1 MSLKIHTYHACLTCD
16 SQKFSNLKSLQ
27 SHMIDKNHVKI
38 NNKDLDEFLFKYY
51 DFKKLLNIK
60 NINLRKTEEFK
71 ILILRAKVAKKLKE
85 KNIDGNDEWEEINE
99 KIDEN
104 DFEPIELPNG
114 ELLLE
119 NGEKLGNKIYNV
131 YYKQRI
137 RINPYENI
145 IRDLNRNKKLK
156 RKYMMKNGIGRKMK
170 IRNVNYKVIR
180 GSNKSNFE
188 RINTLKVMRSQFG
201 LV

>member
-1 MSLKIHTYHACLTCD
+1 
-16 SQKFSNLKSLQ
+16 
-27 SHMIDKNHVKI
+27 MIDKNHVKI
-38 NNKDLDEFLFKYY
+38 NKKDLDEILFKYY

-60 NINLRKTEEFK
+60 NKNLRKTEEFK
-71 ILILRAKVAKKLKE
+71 ILFLRAKVAKKLKE
-85 KNIDGNDEWEEINE
+85 KNINNNDEWEEINE
-99 KIDEN
+99 NFDDF

-119 NGEKLGNKIYNV
+119 NGEKLGNKIYNI

-137 RINPYENI
+137 KINPYENVI
-145 IRDLNRNKKLK
+145 KEFGKRKKLI
-156 RKYMMKNGIGRKMK
+156 RKKMRKINAGRKM
-170 IRNVNYKVIR
+170 RMRCVNYKVIK

-188 RINTLKVMRSQFG
+188 RINTLNVMRSQFG